1 MNATSVLINEVILIW
16 RPRAFSYKLFAPI
29 WMLFTSKTEIIM
41 SSVTVCRPGLVT
53 YICASVLRSQL
64 QVVVPYIYIY
74 MFWYFKS
81 LSVQQIDYMIFYV
94 SSNDISII
102 FVVIVEMF

>member
-16 RPRAFSYKLFAPI
+16 RPRAFSYMLFAPI
-29 WMLFTSKTEIIM
+29 WMLFTFSMTPFQNGNYYEF
-41 SSVTVCRPGLVT
+41 SNCL
-53 YICASVLRSQL
+53 
-64 QVVVPYIYIY
+64 YIY

-94 SSNDISII
+94 LSNDISII
-102 FVVIVEMF
+102 FVVIGEMF